1 MHVTINTKNVLAGT
15 TPISDEALA
24 LVRGK
29 PNPSKLPAVD
39 RMKALAAALISEC
52 EAIRD
57 ARGPGAR
64 EAAIAITQIQGAC
77 MFAVSAATAEV

>member
-1 MHVTINTKNVLAGT
+1 MHVTIATKNVPAGT
-15 TPISDEALA
+15 TPISNEALA
-24 LVRGK
+24 LVRGGF
-29 PNPSKLPAVD
+29 NPSKLPAVD

-57 ARGPGAR
+57 ARSPGAR